1 MVQGAEA
8 QALIGGLHSPT
19 SSGRLSL
26 SFLRS
31 PVSLHFG
38 PQSSCNFQTLAP
50 PPTPSRWLL
59 LAAQVEE
66 ERGQMAGGSADPTG
80 SRAAGGLAETLREPP
95 DSALVCAWGLV
106 EDELREAG
114 KIPTLACC
122 SLHVANAWDHLCRRA
137 HRPFIEE
144 CKAVLI
150 ITTTCMC
157 VMLGSLRRAG
167 MLRPQTLLSS
177 CNPDTCA

>member
-66 ERGQMAGGSADPTG
+66 ERGQMAVLTQLAL
-80 SRAAGGLAETLREPP
+80 GLLG
-95 DSALVCAWGLV
+95 AWQRLS
-106 EDELREAG
+106 ENLL
-114 KIPTLACC
+114 TQL
-122 SLHVANAWDHLCRRA
+122 LCVPGA
-137 HRPFIEE
+137 
-144 CKAVLI
+144 
-150 ITTTCMC
+150 
-157 VMLGSLRRAG
+157 
-167 MLRPQTLLSS
+167 
-177 CNPDTCA
+177 